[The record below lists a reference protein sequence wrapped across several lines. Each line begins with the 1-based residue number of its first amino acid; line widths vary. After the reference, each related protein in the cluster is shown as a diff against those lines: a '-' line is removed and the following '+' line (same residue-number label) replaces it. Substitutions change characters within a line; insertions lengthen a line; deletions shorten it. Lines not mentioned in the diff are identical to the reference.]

1 MKLFVSSE
9 FLELCVV
16 LVLKRMFLCQVIVTK
31 KGTLGGIYEGMDEN
45 GHCRKRVTQECAS
58 CVFREVVGSAN

>member
-31 KGTLGGIYEGMDEN
+31 KGTLVEFMRGWTKMDIVE
-45 GHCRKRVTQECAS
+45 KE
-58 CVFREVVGSAN
+58 